1 MRFGKRR
8 VTLLLILT
16 VLILFAA
23 YLTLKYVKQ
32 SSLNK
37 PESIAYNEFTQSILI
52 SNMGNGRILSMNKKG
67 KMTTFAKG
75 LKAPRGLKTQDSL
88 LWVADNTKLQAY
100 NLTTKKLINSVTI
113 EGAKM
118 LNDIETDHQG
128 KLYVTDTQ
136 ANRLFVYDPA
146 SGEIQSFESELLQAP
161 NGIVYDAPRRQ
172 MFIVSFRKASPILAF
187 NVVTEVF
194 SVFRHTLYDN
204 LDGIAIDELGRIYFS
219 SWEGECIYM
228 IPQEQ
233 NRFLIWQS
241 NLQSPADIFHHEA
254 TGEILVPLL
263 EKNQIKR
270 FKIDS

>member
-8 VTLLLILT
+8 VTLLLILA
-16 VLILFAA
+16 VLILLAA
-23 YLTLKYVKQ
+23 YLMLKYVKQ

-37 PESIAYNEFTQSILI
+37 PESIAYNEFTQSFLI

-67 KMTTFAKG
+67 KTTTFAKG
-75 LKAPRGLKTQDSL
+75 LKAPRGIKTLDSL
-88 LWVADNTKLQAY
+88 LWVADNTRLHAY
-100 NLTTKKLINSVTI
+100 HLKTKKLINTVPI

-128 KLYVTDTQ
+128 KLYVTDTG
-136 ANRLFVYDPA
+136 ANRLFIHDPM
-146 SGEIQSFESELLQAP
+146 SGKTESFESELLKAP
-161 NGIVYDAPRRQ
+161 NGIAYDAPRRQ

-194 SVFRHTLYDN
+194 SVFRQTLYDN
-204 LDGIAIDELGRIYFS
+204 LDGVAIDELGRIYFS
-219 SWEGECIYM
+219 SWEGECVYM

-241 NLQSPADIFHHEA
+241 DLHTPADIFHHEA

-270 FKIDS
+270 FKID